1 MSGQF
6 KVFDEPEKGDVIR
19 LILVDE
25 GDGVVQLQAV
35 DFDGGILEYGCIVTL
50 EYGEPIRLTPGV
62 SDDIGLPLTK
72 DGYVQVVKG

>member
-35 DFDGGILEYGCIVTL
+35 DIDGDIFECGCIATL
-50 EYGEPIRLTPGV
+50 EYGEPIRLTPRV

-72 DGYVQVVKG
+72 DGYVRVVKG